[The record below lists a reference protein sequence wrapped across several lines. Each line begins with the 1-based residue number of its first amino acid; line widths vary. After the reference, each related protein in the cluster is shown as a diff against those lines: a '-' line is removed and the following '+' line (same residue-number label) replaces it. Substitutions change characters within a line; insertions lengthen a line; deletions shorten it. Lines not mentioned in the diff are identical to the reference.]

1 MFENPQEAKSSPREI
16 LETLLPMKKPTDL
29 IDGFDTIKAEDLE
42 ITRPL
47 SDKKIGLFIKGKKNQ
62 SILGFFQAKPE
73 DKPVKTPIDHE
84 AMINY
89 LKDWEHLGN
98 LIKKL
103 NLKETDID
111 NVILFIG
118 SLLIPTSDVRFVID
132 NLKNLVNLPDKKIR
146 EINIET
152 TGSSIIRE
160 PRSQKILIRPIEI
173 GDTTLGFNKKNRI
186 QEIDITKLE

>member
-1 MFENPQEAKSSPREI
+1 MFENPQETKSSPREI

-29 IDGFDTIKAEDLE
+29 IDGFDVIKAEDFE

-47 SDKKIGLFIKGKKNQ
+47 SDKKIGLFVKAKDNQ
-62 SILGFFQAKPE
+62 SILGFFQAKPK
-73 DKPVKTPIDHE
+73 DKPVKTPTDHE
-84 AMINY
+84 AMTKY

-103 NLKETDID
+103 KLKETDID
-111 NVILFIG
+111 NVTLFIG
-118 SLLIPTSDVRFVID
+118 SLSIPASDVRFVID
-132 NLKNLVNLPDKKIR
+132 NLKNLVDFSDKKIK
-146 EINIET
+146 EITIET

-160 PRSQKILIRPIEI
+160 PRSQKILITPIEI

-186 QEIDITKLE
+186 QEMA